1 MDNIGVGAQLSTG
14 RPATK
19 KALRDALTSAP
30 ETVRFDATA
39 AVGAQVGQTFTGDAI
54 PDGVR
59 LNVVGPDP
67 YTARNWY
74 ANVTRGRDGKPRLA

>member
-1 MDNIGVGAQLSTG
+1 MDNIGVGALVNG
-14 RPATK
+14 ERPPTK
-19 KALRDALTSAP
+19 KALREALTNAP
-30 ETVRFDATA
+30 ATVELDSTA
-39 AVGAQVGQTFTGDAI
+39 AVGAHIGETFRGDNI

-74 ANVTRGRDGKPRLA
+74 ANVTRGRDGKPRLS